1 MIKMKN
7 FRMLAFAITALILTF
22 KVDAQANESNIQ
34 EVTAVEKININRYA
48 GKWYE
53 IARFPMF
60 FERNCASDVT
70 ATYYIDSKEPSKVIV
85 NNQCRKLDG
94 NFIQS
99 LGEATPVDE
108 SNSKLQVTFLPS
120 FLRWLPIG
128 KAPYWILK
136 IDQNYQTALVGN
148 PNHNYLWIL
157 SRTPQI
163 NDSTYQSYVEEAKR
177 QGYDISKLQHTTQ
190 LTNNR

>member
-1 MIKMKN
+1 MNKIKSL
-7 FRMLAFAITALILTF
+7 RLLSLAITAFILTF

-34 EVTAVEKININRYA
+34 EVTAVDKININRYV

-53 IARFPMF
+53 IARLPMF

-70 ATYYIDSKEPSKVIV
+70 ATYYIDAKKPSTIIV
-85 NNQCRKLDG
+85 KNQCRKLDG

-99 LGEATPVDE
+99 VGEATPVDTN
-108 SNSKLQVTFLPS
+108 NSKLQVTFLPS

-136 IDQNYQTALVGN
+136 IDQDYQTVLVGN
-148 PNHNYLWIL
+148 PSHKYLWIL

-163 NDSTYQSYVEEAKR
+163 NDAVYQSYIEEAKR
-177 QGYDISKLQHTTQ
+177 QGYDIAKLRLTTQ
-190 LTNNR
+190 SKDSH